1 MPCLRSQQR
10 RAIFQ
15 PAEEPAQR
23 RTLHEHNPRQI
34 RVSSDPGDAHV
45 TRYLPQLN
53 DISEWEESIA
63 ERARP
68 SWADADPIRLKEN
81 KYLWT
86 MKPIGQYPSP
96 AEYKSLATRE
106 VLDDP
111 ITGMPITPVAEEAA
125 TGAPANGQLMTR
137 IEKMGVLN
145 GSIECIVGETIGAPI
160 EDTILSEDIDGD
172 ALTTNLA
179 TPVSETL
186 EKSTVHPSFSPAE
199 SPLDTPVDELLTDSV
214 ITHLNAPGA
223 DTPLHQ
229 PQSPPATAV
238 TDGRAPK
245 KRTAVT
251 RDFVAMLKS
260 LPDPK
265 SRRYDVQ
272 QLKRVVELA
281 ISHSAKRGEDEVALS
296 LVYYWSGIS
305 NDDFK
310 LSLIHNIGRDD
321 ADHSLQLALKTM
333 LRHSIDDA
341 SKWYGSLS
349 ADRARALTHE
359 NSESELSSAQSF
371 EAEPTGRTP
380 FKTAD
385 IYRDTSGPKLEEAF
399 VSGKTNTAPL
409 KRPKKPC
416 PINETSFKRRREWE
430 ADPTLGEN
438 LQKKRARFSQTMPA
452 ENDEAAPKSSSLRPK
467 RGEEINIMQPY
478 TMGGRARNRR
488 NSLAS
493 RSSATDAAEDSSS
506 TPDVRGVINE
516 RQKRHQPAKRPQRAN
531 EELGVDP
538 NQAVD
543 SDVSN
548 SVYSVCVNDWTAD
561 YPPRLMPDQVEP
573 PENSD
578 NCYKCDRGGNLLCCD
593 TCSNAFHF
601 RCVRPAM
608 DPKNPPKG
616 EWHCMSCVVRNC
628 ATEMIR
634 RAHDET
640 KTEFRPPTDIKD
652 YFAGVGER
660 VQYDSGHLGEQRYY
674 ETVPHLPR
682 LTKAPKQAG
691 VPAYNDPNLLRLM
704 ENGQVILCTRC
715 GLSSENVRPIIR
727 CDYCPSRFHLDC
739 LDPPRANP
747 PDPSKGWMCPN
758 HVRSDEM
765 IVSKMVEGRLQERR
779 VRRPKNCVAVDV
791 DILTTDDPR
800 ETTFDEDW
808 REKRARLPAGDIVL
822 DFVGVVREKKQQRE
836 REYFD
841 NVAKTAITIARQL
854 TKEHLSSMS
863 ASSDAGELPVEL
875 EHQIK
880 NAIES
885 MRTGTV
891 PEEQFDAA
899 ATFSASIMEA
909 RLLFPRSASPLLFRL
924 RKHSPPPSMMSL
936 LPKKKLRLLSQM
948 LLLIFRSVTKS
959 PPPPLPMPRLDL
971 ARMKPLPWLLA
982 INLFLDPHASRS
994 PPRPLLGHL
1003 ELPSLAFPM
1012 ENFFL
1017 GPGRLR

>member
-1 MPCLRSQQR
+1 
-10 RAIFQ
+10 
-15 PAEEPAQR
+15 
-23 RTLHEHNPRQI
+23 
-34 RVSSDPGDAHV
+34 
-45 TRYLPQLN
+45 
-53 DISEWEESIA
+53 
-63 ERARP
+63 
-68 SWADADPIRLKEN
+68 
-81 KYLWT
+81 
-86 MKPIGQYPSP
+86 MKPIGHYPSP
-96 AEYKSLATRE
+96 AEYKSVGLTPPPKHVLKRAKLATRD
-106 VLDDP
+106 VGDDP

-125 TGAPANGQLMTR
+125 MGAQENDQMMTGIGKIGA
-137 IEKMGVLN
+137 LN
-145 GSIECIVGETIGAPI
+145 GSIECIVGETIGVPI
-160 EDTILSEDIDGD
+160 EDTILSEDIDED

-179 TPVSETL
+179 TPVSEALEPSTL
-186 EKSTVHPSFSPAE
+186 HPSFSPAE
-199 SPLDTPVDELLTDSV
+199 TPLDTPVDELLTDPV
-214 ITHLNAPGA
+214 LTHLNAAGV

-238 TDGRAPK
+238 ADGMAPK
-245 KRTAVT
+245 KGTT
-251 RDFVAMLKS
+251 INRDFFAVLKS
-260 LPDPK
+260 LPDPA
-265 SRRYDVQ
+265 SNRYDVQ

-305 NDDFK
+305 SDDFK

-341 SKWYGSLS
+341 SRWYESHS
-349 ADRARALTHE
+349 ADYAQALTRE

-371 EAEPTGRTP
+371 GAEPLGRTP

-409 KRPKKPC
+409 KRPRKPC

-430 ADPTLGEN
+430 ADPALGEN
-438 LQKKRARFSQTMPA
+438 LQKKRARFSQAIPA
-452 ENDEAAPKSSSLRPK
+452 EADEAAPESSSLRPK
-467 RGEEINIMQPY
+467 RGEENNIMQPY
-478 TMGGRARNRR
+478 TKGERARQRR
-488 NSLAS
+488 TSLAS
-493 RSSATDAAEDSSS
+493 KSSATDAGEDSSS
-506 TPDVRGVINE
+506 TPAVQQAINE
-516 RQKRHQPAKRPQRAN
+516 RQKRHQLAKRRQRAK
-531 EELGVDP
+531 EEIGIDP

-543 SDVSN
+543 SDFSN

-616 EWHCMSCVVRNC
+616 EWHCVSCVVRNC

-715 GLSSENVRPIIR
+715 GLSSENVRPIIK

-765 IVSKMVEGRLQERR
+765 IVSKMVDGRLQERR

-822 DFVGVVREKKQQRE
+822 DFVGVVRDKKQQRE

-841 NVAKTAITIARQL
+841 NVAKTAMAVARQL
-854 TKEHLSSMS
+854 TREHLSSADQNCHRKHAYWYCPRGSVRCCRLPSRPPLWGSHFYSS
-863 ASSDAGELPVEL
+863 AGEFATHSSEDTCTATKPDEPTDHEESQVTIQTVTSDLPVGDEIAASTTSDAETGSRPDETPALAPRHKSLSRTSRKSVTPKATLRTSRASTSGLSDGELLP
-875 EHQIK
+875 
-880 NAIES
+880 
-885 MRTGTV
+885 R
-891 PEEQFDAA
+891 
-899 ATFSASIMEA
+899 A
-909 RLLFPRSASPLLFRL
+909 RSSTLKQTALNF
-924 RKHSPPPSMMSL
+924 
-936 LPKKKLRLLSQM
+936 KKK
-948 LLLIFRSVTKS
+948 RSRVDTEEPIKDDQEPAQKRQHTNS
-959 PPPPLPMPRLDL
+959 D
-971 ARMKPLPWLLA
+971 
-982 INLFLDPHASRS
+982 
-994 PPRPLLGHL
+994 
-1003 ELPSLAFPM
+1003 
-1012 ENFFL
+1012 
-1017 GPGRLR
+1017 

>member
-1 MPCLRSQQR
+1 
-10 RAIFQ
+10 
-15 PAEEPAQR
+15 
-23 RTLHEHNPRQI
+23 
-34 RVSSDPGDAHV
+34 
-45 TRYLPQLN
+45 
-53 DISEWEESIA
+53 
-63 ERARP
+63 
-68 SWADADPIRLKEN
+68 
-81 KYLWT
+81 
-86 MKPIGQYPSP
+86 MKPIGHYPSP
-96 AEYKSLATRE
+96 AEYKSVGLTPPPKHVLKRAKLATRD
-106 VLDDP
+106 VGDDP

-125 TGAPANGQLMTR
+125 MGAQENDQMMTGIGKIGA
-137 IEKMGVLN
+137 LN
-145 GSIECIVGETIGAPI
+145 GSIECIVGETIGVPI
-160 EDTILSEDIDGD
+160 EDTILSEDIDED

-179 TPVSETL
+179 TPVSEALEPSTL
-186 EKSTVHPSFSPAE
+186 HPSFSPAE
-199 SPLDTPVDELLTDSV
+199 TPLDTPVDELLTDPV
-214 ITHLNAPGA
+214 LTHLNAAGV

-238 TDGRAPK
+238 ADGMAPK
-245 KRTAVT
+245 KGTT
-251 RDFVAMLKS
+251 INRDFVAVLKS
-260 LPDPK
+260 LPDPA
-265 SRRYDVQ
+265 SNRYDVQ

-305 NDDFK
+305 SDDFK

-341 SKWYGSLS
+341 SRWYESHS
-349 ADRARALTHE
+349 ADYAQALTRE

-371 EAEPTGRTP
+371 GAEPLGRTP

-409 KRPKKPC
+409 KRPRKPC

-430 ADPTLGEN
+430 ADPALGEN
-438 LQKKRARFSQTMPA
+438 LQKKRARFSQAIPA
-452 ENDEAAPKSSSLRPK
+452 EADEAAPESSSLRPK
-467 RGEEINIMQPY
+467 RGEENNIMQPY
-478 TMGGRARNRR
+478 TKGERARQRR
-488 NSLAS
+488 TSLAS
-493 RSSATDAAEDSSS
+493 KSSATDAGEDSSS
-506 TPDVRGVINE
+506 TPAVQQAINE
-516 RQKRHQPAKRPQRAN
+516 RQKRHQLAKRRQRAK
-531 EELGVDP
+531 EEIGIDP

-543 SDVSN
+543 SDFSN

-616 EWHCMSCVVRNC
+616 EWHCVSCVVRNC

-715 GLSSENVRPIIR
+715 GLSSEN
-727 CDYCPSRFHLDC
+727 
-739 LDPPRANP
+739 
-747 PDPSKGWMCPN
+747 GWMCPN

-765 IVSKMVEGRLQERR
+765 IVSKMVDGRLQERR

-822 DFVGVVREKKQQRE
+822 DFVGVVRDKKQQRE

-841 NVAKTAITIARQL
+841 NVAKTAMAVARQL
-854 TKEHLSSMS
+854 TREHLSSAG
-863 ASSDAGELPVEL
+863 ASSDEGELPAEL
-875 EHQIK
+875 QHQIK
-880 NAIES
+880 TAIES

-891 PEEQFDAA
+891 PEDQFDAA
-899 ATFSASIMEA
+899 A
-909 RLLFPRSASPLLFRL
+909 
-924 RKHSPPPSMMSL
+924 SL
-936 LPKKKLRLLSQM
+936 LGLHYGGPISIPSVGEFATHSSEDTCTATKPDEPTDHEESQVTIQTVTSDLPVGDEIAASTTSDAETGSRPDETPALAPRHKSLSRTSRKSVTPKATLRTSRASTSGLSDGELLPRARSSTLKQTALNFKKK
-948 LLLIFRSVTKS
+948 RSRVDTEEPIKDDQEPAQKRQHTNS
-959 PPPPLPMPRLDL
+959 D
-971 ARMKPLPWLLA
+971 
-982 INLFLDPHASRS
+982 
-994 PPRPLLGHL
+994 
-1003 ELPSLAFPM
+1003 
-1012 ENFFL
+1012 
-1017 GPGRLR
+1017 